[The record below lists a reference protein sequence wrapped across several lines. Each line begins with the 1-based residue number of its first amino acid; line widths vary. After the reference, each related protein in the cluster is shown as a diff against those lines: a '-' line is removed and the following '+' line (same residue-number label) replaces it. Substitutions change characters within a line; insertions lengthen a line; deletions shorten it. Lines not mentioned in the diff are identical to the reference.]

1 MQNEQP
7 ESPKVA
13 EAKVLRF
20 GHCPSCGATDTV
32 VARLARSAKDRGLAS
47 EDWDPCMNV
56 IQGIVAQPQKALLV
70 GQAMPAYIIRTDV
83 CCKCGAMYALDIQ
96 LTTAQQTVQAPKQ
109 PLQLVPNG
117 HHK

>member
-1 MQNEQP
+1 VED
-7 ESPKVA
+7 EKA
-13 EAKVLRF
+13 IETKLLKF

-32 VARLARSAKDRGLAS
+32 VGRLARSAKDRGLMA
-47 EDWDPCMNV
+47 EEWEPCMQV
-56 IQGIVAQPQKALLV
+56 IQGVVAQPHKVVLM

-83 CCKCGAMYALDIQ
+83 CCKCGAVYAMDIQ
-96 LTTAQQTVQAPKQ
+96 LTTAQQQVQAGRT